1 MRPEAQRSCS
11 DDYPHSKSH
20 TRCFTA
26 LHLLSAFWPHAKCS
40 AMQAALLQPG
50 RATNG
55 QCLSKTKHPTCTHKH
70 EQKQQRGSEWKGKT
84 EESPACS
91 ARLRCPFKYP
101 LLVPRFCS
109 TVTAKSMSREKT
121 DLKILVT
128 SPRAIEAHDKI
139 HHLTSTRYLLHSWLY
154 IW

>member
-1 MRPEAQRSCS
+1 MIIPAAN
-11 DDYPHSKSH
+11 P
-20 TRCFTA
+20 T
-26 LHLLSAFWPHAKCS
+26 PG
-40 AMQAALLQPG
+40 ALLPFTSCLPSGPMPNVQPCKQHCCSQVERLTG
-50 RATNG
+50 NVCPRLNTPRA
-55 QCLSKTKHPTCTHKH
+55 HTHK
-70 EQKQQRGSEWKGKT
+70 QKQQRGSEWKGKT
-84 EESPACS
+84 EESPACC

-109 TVTAKSMSREKT
+109 AVTAKSMSREKT

-154 IW
+154 TW